1 MKIYTRPVSKNAPEN
16 TTGTIQKARLVVQS
30 AFALLCIWIGVEF
43 YFFIKFL
50 ETNGQSTFINRPPG
64 VEGFLPISSLM
75 SLYQLILTGTI
86 HPYHPAGLFILS
98 AIILLSLV
106 FGKAFCSWLCPVG
119 FISEALG
126 DLGEKIF
133 GRKIKIPKLLDYP
146 LRSLKYLLLLFF
158 VYSIF
163 FLMSKAA
170 LEEFLNSPYNLLSD
184 VKMYYFFADISRFSL
199 IVVSALFLLSILI
212 RNFWC
217 RFLCPYG
224 ALLGIASLISP
235 NKIKRNEDSCIRC
248 ARCAKACPS
257 FIKVDNIKSVVSD
270 ECTSCMN
277 CVDACPVANTL
288 ELKFTPTK
296 KIISTKWVAIGVVG
310 IFMAVTG
317 FAIITGNWQ
326 NNIPVEEYINYQKN
340 IHGFGHPT
348 STTDIENLNEKTKEY
363 NTIEE
368 KDEK

>member
-1 MKIYTRPVSKNAPEN
+1 MRTYSRPISKNAQEN
-16 TTGTIQKARLVVQS
+16 PADTIQKIRLIVQS
-30 AFALLCIWIGVEF
+30 AFALLCTWIGVEF
-43 YFFIKFL
+43 YLFIKYL
-50 ETNGQSTFINRPPG
+50 ETNGQSAFINRPPG

-75 SLYQLILTGTI
+75 SLYQFFLTGTI

-126 DLGEKIF
+126 DLGQKIF
-133 GRKIKIPKLLDYP
+133 GRKLKVPKWLDYP

-170 LEEFLNSPYNLLSD
+170 LEDFLSSPYNLISD

-199 IVVSALFLLSILI
+199 IVVSILVLLSIPI

-217 RFLCPYG
+217 RYLCPYG

-235 NKIKRNEDSCIRC
+235 NKIKRNEETCISC
-248 ARCAKACPS
+248 ARCAKVCPS
-257 FIKVDNIKSVVSD
+257 FIKVDKIKTVISD

-277 CVDACPVANTL
+277 CVDTCPVSNTL
-288 ELKFTPTK
+288 ELKFAPSK
-296 KIISTKWVAIGVVG
+296 KIISPRLVAIGVVS
-310 IFMAVTG
+310 IFMVVTG
-317 FAIITGNWQ
+317 FGILTGNWQ
-326 NNIPVEEYINYQKN
+326 NNVPIEVYLNHQKD
-340 IHGFGHPT
+340 IHSFGHPT
-348 STTDIENLNEKTKEY
+348 STNDIEVLNEKTKK
-363 NTIEE
+363 TITN
-368 KDEK
+368 KK

>member
-1 MKIYTRPVSKNAPEN
+1 MRIYTRPVSKNAPVN
-16 TTGTIQKARLVVQS
+16 PARTIQKIRLIVQS

-43 YFFIKFL
+43 YFFIKYL
-50 ETNGQSTFINRPPG
+50 ETNGQSAFVNRPPG

-75 SLYQLILTGTI
+75 SLYQLFLTGTI

-133 GRKIKIPKLLDYP
+133 GRKIRTPNWLDYP

-170 LEEFLNSPYNLLSD
+170 LEEFLSSPYNLLSD

-199 IVVSALFLLSILI
+199 IVLSILFLLSIPI

-217 RFLCPYG
+217 RYFCPYG
-224 ALLGIASLISP
+224 ALLGVTSLISP
-235 NKIKRNEDSCIRC
+235 NKIQRNEDFCIKC
-248 ARCAKACPS
+248 SRCAKVCPS
-257 FIKVDNIKSVVSD
+257 FIKVDKIKTVISD

-277 CVDACPVANTL
+277 CVDSCPVSNTL
-288 ELKFTPTK
+288 ELKFVPTK
-296 KIISTKWVAIGVVG
+296 RMISTKWVAIAVVG
-310 IFMAVTG
+310 IFMVVTG
-317 FAIITGNWQ
+317 IAIITGNWQ
-326 NNIPVEEYINYQKN
+326 NNIPIEDYIFYQKN
-340 IHGFGHPT
+340 IHGYGHPT
-348 STTDIENLNEKTKEY
+348 STDDIKKLNEETKK
-363 NTIEE
+363 N
-368 KDEK
+368 